1 MGSSHGGVRV
11 KASRN
16 AWARRTVSV
25 ALLLCAFT
33 LVGCGRKE
41 QASKGQVVAHIGDQ
55 VITTSELE
63 NELRL
68 ANVPAEQQKDPVVLR
83 QVLSELVL
91 RKYLVDRAL
100 NSKLDREPSVLLDI
114 LRSKDQVL
122 AAAAASRAVA
132 AQPTTQADIDRYIA
146 EHPSKFANRRII
158 TADEIV
164 FPLGLK
170 AQAVIDA
177 SKEANSL
184 DEIDQKLTTMTL
196 AHNRSVG
203 VFNTGEMTED
213 LLNVMQGKSD
223 NVFFMRAGPNGV
235 FFKVRAEEA
244 QPLQGEAAINA
255 ARQSMRADRLK
266 AETGMAS
273 VSANLDA
280 KYEGEYAAIMNQ
292 NAQGPSKKTD

>member
-1 MGSSHGGVRV
+1 VRV
-11 KASRN
+11 KGSGN
-16 AWARRTVSV
+16 AWARCTCSV
-25 ALLLCAFT
+25 ALVLCAIS
-33 LVGCGRKE
+33 LVGCGRKD

-55 VITTSELE
+55 VITTSELD

-68 ANVPAEQQKDPVVLR
+68 ANVPAEQQKDAAVIR

-122 AAAAASRAVA
+122 ASAAVSRAVA
-132 AQPTTQADIDRYIA
+132 AQPTTQADLDRYIA
-146 EHPSKFANRRII
+146 EHPSKFANRRMI

-164 FPLGLK
+164 FPLRPN

-184 DEIDQKLTTMTL
+184 DDIDQKLTTLDM
-196 AHNRSVG
+196 AHTRSVG

-213 LLNVMQGKSD
+213 LLNVIQSKSD
-223 NVFFMRAGPNGV
+223 GVFFVRTGPNGV
-235 FFKVRAEEA
+235 FFKVRSEEP
-244 QPLQGEAAINA
+244 QPLQGEAAVNA

-280 KYEGEYAAIMNQ
+280 KYEGEYAAIMGQ
-292 NAQGPSKKTD
+292 NAQVPANKTD

>member
-1 MGSSHGGVRV
+1 MKGWG
-11 KASRN
+11 N
-16 AWARRTVSV
+16 AWARCTISV
-25 ALLLCAFT
+25 PVLLCAIS
-33 LVGCGRKE
+33 LVGCDRKE
-41 QASKGQVVAHIGDQ
+41 QASKGQIVAHVGDQ
-55 VITTSELE
+55 VITTSELD

-68 ANVPAEQQKDPVVLR
+68 ANVPAEQQKDPAIIR

-132 AQPTTQADIDRYIA
+132 AQPTTQADLDRYIA
-146 EHPSKFANRRII
+146 EHPSKFANRRMV

-164 FPLGLK
+164 FPLGPN

-177 SKEANSL
+177 CKEANSL
-184 DEIDQKLTTMTL
+184 DDIDQKLTTLTM

-213 LLNVMQGKSD
+213 LLNLMQNKSD
-223 NVFFMRAGPNGV
+223 SVFFVRAGPNGV
-235 FFKVRAEEA
+235 FFKVRGEEA
-244 QPLQGEAAINA
+244 QPLQGEAAVNA
-255 ARQSMRADRLK
+255 ARQSIRADRLK

-280 KYEGEYAAIMNQ
+280 RYEGEYGAIMSQ
-292 NAQGPSKKTD
+292 NAQVPANKPD

>member
-1 MGSSHGGVRV
+1 M
-11 KASRN
+11 
-16 AWARRTVSV
+16 
-25 ALLLCAFT
+25 T

-55 VITTSELE
+55 VITTSELD

-68 ANVPAEQQKDPVVLR
+68 ANVPAEQQKDAVVIR

-114 LRSKDQVL
+114 LRSKDQLL

-132 AQPTTQADIDRYIA
+132 AQPTTQADLDRYIA

-164 FPLGLK
+164 FPLGPK

-184 DEIDQKLTTMTL
+184 DDIDQKLTTLTM

-213 LLNVMQGKSD
+213 LLNLIQNKSD
-223 NVFFMRAGPNGV
+223 SVFFVRAGPNGV
-235 FFKVRAEEA
+235 FFKVRGEEA
-244 QPLQGEAAINA
+244 QPLQGEAALNA
-255 ARQSMRADRLK
+255 ARQSIRADRLK

-280 KYEGEYAAIMNQ
+280 KYEGEYAAIMSQ
-292 NAQGPSKKTD
+292 NAQVQDRLIAR